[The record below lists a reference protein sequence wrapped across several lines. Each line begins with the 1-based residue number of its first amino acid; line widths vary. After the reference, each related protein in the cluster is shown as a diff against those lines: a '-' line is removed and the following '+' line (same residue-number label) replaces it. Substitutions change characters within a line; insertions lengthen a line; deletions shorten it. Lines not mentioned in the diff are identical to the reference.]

1 MYIIIISLLTTIIF
15 GFVDATFFFIGSET
29 IQSYLIKIPIL
40 TYNMAEVLTGAIS
53 ASFAIFISTFI
64 GLKIKKKYK
73 IIESPFI
80 DASGIMIGTIILLT
94 LYYIFNY
101 KQIKKNRNIKCPKD
115 CIK

>member
-15 GFVDATFFFIGSET
+15 GFVDAGFFFLGSET
-29 IQSYLIKIPIL
+29 IQTQLMKIPIL
-40 TYNMAEVLTGAIS
+40 TYNMVEVLTGAIS

-64 GLKIKKKYK
+64 RLKIKKKYK

-80 DASGIMIGTIILLT
+80 DASGIMIGNIILLT

-101 KQIKKNRNIKCPKD
+101 KKIKKDRGIKCPKA
-115 CIK
+115 CI